1 MSLSHKHKIIIVRYL
16 IATIGLFFVALG
28 IALSI
33 ITNLGTSPLSCPA
46 YVMEGVWGLTVG
58 NWTILIN
65 MLYLVIQVIVL
76 RKRFKLMF
84 LTQILATVVFGYLI
98 DFSLFIIQWLQP
110 VGMVSK
116 LAVLLVACFISAIG
130 ISTEVLAKAWMLSAE
145 MTVYAFTKVTKAKFN
160 NIKIIMDSS
169 LVVISALLAYLMH
182 GNWFGFGEYDG
193 FMNVLLGNTEG
204 VVIGLGTLI
213 MAIMIGWMMKI
224 TDPIVDRFLDMV
236 IFKLIYSRYEDN

>member
-1 MSLSHKHKIIIVRYL
+1 MILSHKHNIVIVRYL
-16 IATIGLFFVALG
+16 IATIGLFFVAMG

-33 ITNLGTSPLSCPA
+33 NTNLGTSPLSCPA

-65 MLYLVIQVIVL
+65 MLYLVIQVVVL
-76 RKRFKLMF
+76 RKRFKLLF

-116 LAVLLVACFISAIG
+116 LAILLVACFISAIG

-193 FMNVLLGNTEG
+193 LKNVLLGNTEG
-204 VVIGLGTLI
+204 IVIGLGTLI

-224 TDPIVDRFLDMV
+224 TDPIVDKFIDKV
-236 IFKLIYSRYEDN
+236 IFTSIYKRYEE